1 VILGEE
7 SVTKTRNKF
16 IFDVDGTLTPSRQQ
30 IDTEFAVYFST
41 FCTSN
46 EVYLVTGS
54 DKEKT
59 VEQVG
64 EEIYSLS
71 KRVYNCSGSDVWE
84 GEKNVYTSDWRLPH
98 EAEKWLKEQC
108 RISEFPLRTGLHIE
122 KRPGMVNF
130 SIVGRHATLGERK
143 LYVKHDVN
151 TNERVRIAKEFKKYF
166 PDIEAVVGGETGIDI
181 FPVGKDKSQIIN
193 DFDTKDKLYFFGDR
207 MDKDGN
213 DYTLSLKVH
222 YARPV
227 TGWQQTKET
236 LCYLQEAKIAA

>member
-1 VILGEE
+1 M
-7 SVTKTRNKF
+7 TKTHNKF

-30 IDTEFAVYFST
+30 IDSDFAVYFSN
-41 FCTSN
+41 FCTIN
-46 EVYLVTGS
+46 DVYLVTGS

-84 GEKNVYTSDWRLPH
+84 GETNVYTSNWRLPH
-98 EAEKWLKEQC
+98 EAEKWLREQC
-108 RISEFPLRTGLHIE
+108 RISEFTLRTGLHIE
-122 KRPGMVNF
+122 QRPGMVNF
-130 SIVGRHATLGERK
+130 SVVGRNATLDERK

-151 TNERVRIAKEFKKYF
+151 TNERVRIAKEFKKQF

-181 FPVGKDKSQIIN
+181 FPIGKDKAQIVK
-193 DFDTKDKLYFFGDR
+193 DFDRNDKLYFFGDR

-222 YARPV
+222 WARPV

>member
-1 VILGEE
+1 M
-7 SVTKTRNKF
+7 TKKIHKF
-16 IFDVDGTLTPSRQQ
+16 IFDVDGTLTPSRQR
-30 IDTEFAVYFST
+30 IDTDFAVYFST
-41 FCTSN
+41 FCVDN
-46 EVYLVTGS
+46 YVYLVTGS
-54 DKEKT
+54 DREKT
-59 VEQVG
+59 IEQVG

-84 GEKNVYTSDWRLPH
+84 GEKNVYTSTWTLPH
-98 EAEKWLKEQC
+98 EAEKWLRQEC

-143 LYVKHDVN
+143 LYVKHDIK
-151 TNERVRIAKEFKKYF
+151 TNERARIAKEFKERF

-181 FPVGKDKSQIIN
+181 FPVGKDKAQIID
-193 DFDTKDKLYFFGDR
+193 DFDKNDKLYFFGDR

-213 DYTLSLKVH
+213 DYSLAQKVH
-222 YARPV
+222 YAKSV
-227 TGWQQTKET
+227 SGWKETKET